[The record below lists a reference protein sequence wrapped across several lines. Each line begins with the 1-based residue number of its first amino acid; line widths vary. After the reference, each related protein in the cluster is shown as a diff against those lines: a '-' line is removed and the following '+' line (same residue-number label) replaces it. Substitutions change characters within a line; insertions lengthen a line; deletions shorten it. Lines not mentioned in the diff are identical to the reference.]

1 MKKLIYL
8 VVTFIAFNS
17 CQQQQKIGFVN
28 NSEVIN
34 KYQMKIDI
42 EEKFEKKDQDYKKKT
57 DSIGMAY
64 QVDAQQTQE
73 KLSKLSEQ
81 QQREG
86 SQAFTQKWQV
96 MQQQLQFEQQ
106 QMQQEFNKE
115 IDSVLSQVKTFVGD
129 YGKTNGYTFILGKN
143 EAGSVMYGTEEN
155 DLTETII
162 KALNDDYSKE

>member
-1 MKKLIYL
+1 MKKIIYL
-8 VVTFIAFNS
+8 LAILIAFSS

-42 EEKFEKKDQDYKKKT
+42 EEKFEKRDQAYKKKT

-129 YGKTNGYTFILGKN
+129 YGKANGYTFILGKN

-162 KALNDDYSKE
+162 KALNENYSKE